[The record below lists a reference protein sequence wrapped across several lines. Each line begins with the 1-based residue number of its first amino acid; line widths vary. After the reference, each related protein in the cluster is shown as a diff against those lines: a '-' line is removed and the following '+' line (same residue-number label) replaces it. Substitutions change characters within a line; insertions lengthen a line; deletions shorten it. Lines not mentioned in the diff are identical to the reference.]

1 MWEGGREGKREL
13 SNTAVQIEKL
23 LLLYSSSCPFK
34 MSNRNKTKSTRTC
47 GKGRRQYKA
56 PAPVF
61 SPSPPCF
68 TACSIN
74 YSSENF
80 HILRSIQNKSGRRYR
95 LRLRFLPPPFIRA
108 LPCPVVSFRSTAVDL
123 TSNDCPQNGRM
134 PIPAGRNGSSEG
146 GKQYPPSP
154 SSSSSCLLWQIYG
167 CKLFCTRQG
176 QTEGGAEKV
185 STRRMSNIF

>member
-1 MWEGGREGKREL
+1 MWEGGRERKREL

-23 LLLYSSSCPFK
+23 LLLYSSSWPFK

-47 GKGRRQYKA
+47 GKGRRQYTA
-56 PAPVF
+56 PEPVF
-61 SPSPPCF
+61 SPPPAHCF

-74 YSSENF
+74 YSSENY

-95 LRLRFLPPPFIRA
+95 LRFLPPPFFRA
-108 LPCPVVSFRSTAVDL
+108 LPCLVVSFRSTAVDL

-146 GKQYPPSP
+146 GYPPSP

-167 CKLFCTRQG
+167 CKLFCTRQR

>member
-1 MWEGGREGKREL
+1 MWEGSRERKREL

-23 LLLYSSSCPFK
+23 LPVAPSKCPTATRQ
-34 MSNRNKTKSTRTC
+34 NQQGHAARVVGSTR
-47 GKGRRQYKA
+47 
-56 PAPVF
+56 PPNP
-61 SPSPPCF
+61 SPPPCF

-95 LRLRFLPPPFIRA
+95 LRFLPLPSPLLFRA

-146 GKQYPPSP
+146 GKQYPPSS

-176 QTEGGAEKV
+176 QTVGGAEKV